1 MKKILLLLMVSVF
14 VFSACCMTR
23 SPVSG
28 LLVTDV
34 VVPGEINVDQ
44 VSGNLVEGKATA
56 SGILGVVTGDAS
68 YQTALKDALRQS
80 GAKSL
85 KNIVVDYKVKNIL
98 GIFAEY
104 TTIVRGEPVR

>member
-1 MKKILLLLMVSVF
+1 MKKIVFLLVVSMF
-14 VFSACCMTR
+14 LFSACCMTR
-23 SPVSG
+23 SPVAG
-28 LLVTDV
+28 ILVTDV
-34 VVPGEINVDQ
+34 VVPGEINEDV
-44 VSGNLVEGKATA
+44 VSGAMVEGRATA

-68 YQTALKDALRQS
+68 YETALKAALKQS
-80 GAKSL
+80 NARSL